1 MTVLLNTPDDLTID
15 AVRRIA
21 WDGEDAELSPA
32 ALDAIGRRRAEFLA
46 FVDANLD
53 RYLYGI
59 TTGHDT
65 AAKTLLDA
73 DGRRAYGAVMPPT
86 PPTTGPPL
94 PDRVVRTVLLTRLTD
109 VLHGT
114 APVRPETAG
123 RLTALLRAPELP
135 PVPATG
141 HGEPGD
147 IIALGALLR
156 PEFEH
161 TLEVGEG
168 MFLVN
173 GSPVAAAVLAD
184 GVLSARDRLAR
195 AENVLALAAVAAS
208 SPDMHYDEQL
218 GHLWRD
224 PHQAAVLAR
233 FRELLAG
240 ADRPQ
245 LPYQA
250 PVSFRSAPRVL
261 GAVRRA
267 LAHAEECV
275 VIGLSAASNNPVFVG
290 PDVAPPLGDVL
301 SNGGYHNPLVA
312 PSLDTLAH
320 GWADLTHVVTAQVN
334 RLIEV
339 PDGVRAHETEPR
351 VSLFGMPAS
360 GWAEHARAAA
370 QPSLVGVGRSGQ
382 TDTSTP
388 DVLAWQRAG
397 DAGAALDADLALLA
411 VLAAHTL
418 AHRKDPV
425 PPSLAGLHAS
435 VLERFGLDTA
445 PPAFGGA
452 IAAVVA
458 DLTGGA

>member
-1 MTVLLNTPDDLTID
+1 MTVLLNTPDDLTIE
-15 AVRRIA
+15 AVRRVA
-21 WDGEDAELSPA
+21 WGGEDAELTPA
-32 ALDAIGRRRAEFLA
+32 ALDAIGRRRTEFLA

-65 AAKTLLDA
+65 AAKTLLDEP
-73 DGRRAYGAVMPPT
+73 GRRAYGALMPAT

-94 PDRVVRTVLLTRLTD
+94 PDRVVRTALLARLAD
-109 VLHGT
+109 VLQGT
-114 APVRPETAG
+114 AAVRPETAQ
-123 RLTALLRAPELP
+123 RLVALLRAPTLP
-135 PVPATG
+135 AVPATG
-141 HGEPGD
+141 NGEPGD

-161 TLEVGEG
+161 TLEIGEG

-184 GVLSARDRLAR
+184 GVLAARERLDR
-195 AENVLALAAVAAS
+195 AERVLALAAVAAS
-208 SPDMHYDEQL
+208 SPDMHYDEAL
-218 GHLWRD
+218 GRLWRD
-224 PHQAAVLAR
+224 PHQAAVLGR

-240 ADRPQ
+240 TGRPQ

-261 GAVRRA
+261 GAIRRA
-267 LAHAEECV
+267 LAHAEQCAT
-275 VIGLSAASNNPVFVG
+275 IGLAAASNNPVFTG
-290 PDVAPPLGDVL
+290 SDVL

-312 PSLDTLAH
+312 PALDALTH

-334 RLIEV
+334 RVIEV
-339 PDGVRAHETEPR
+339 PDGVRFHETTPT
-351 VSLFGMPAS
+351 VSGFGMTAS
-360 GWAEHARAAA
+360 GWADHARAAA

-388 DVLAWQRAG
+388 DVLAWQRTG

-418 AHRKDPV
+418 AHRGDAV
-425 PPSLAGLHAS
+425 PPALATLHAS
-435 VLERFGLDTA
+435 VLERFGLDT
-445 PPAFGGA
+445 PPLRFGDA
-452 IAAVVA
+452 IAAVLA
-458 DLTGGA
+458 SLTGGP

>member
-1 MTVLLNTPDDLTID
+1 MTVLLSTPDDLD
-15 AVRRIA
+15 LEAVRRIA
-21 WDGEDAELSPA
+21 WDGENAELTPT
-32 ALDAIGRRRAEFLA
+32 ALDAIGRRRSEFLA

-65 AAKTLLDA
+65 AAKTLLDFE
-73 DGRRAYGAVMPPT
+73 GRRAYGALMPPT

-94 PDRVVRTVLLTRLTD
+94 PDRVVRTVLLARLTD
-109 VLHGT
+109 VLHGA
-114 APVRPETAG
+114 APVRPETAR
-123 RLTALLRAPELP
+123 RLVALLRAPELP

-147 IIALGALLR
+147 IIALGVLLR

-184 GVLSARDRLAR
+184 GVLAARQRLDRTER
-195 AENVLALAAVAAS
+195 VLALAAVAAS
-208 SPDMHYDEQL
+208 SPDMHYDAHL

-233 FRELLAG
+233 FRDLFAG
-240 ADRPQ
+240 GDRPQ

-261 GAVRRA
+261 GAARRA
-267 LAHAEECV
+267 LAHAEEAAAV
-275 VIGLSAASNNPVFVG
+275 GLSAASNNPVFAG

-301 SNGGYHNPLVA
+301 SNGGYHNPLAA
-312 PSLDTLAH
+312 PALDALTH

-339 PDGVRAHETEPR
+339 PDGIRAHETQPR
-351 VSLFGMPAS
+351 VSLFGMSAS
-360 GWAEHARAAA
+360 GWTDHASAAA

-388 DVLAWQRAG
+388 DVLAWQRTG
-397 DAGAALDADLALLA
+397 DAGTALDADLALLA

-418 AHRKDPV
+418 AHREDPV
-425 PPSLAGLHAS
+425 PPALAGLHAS
-435 VLERFGLDTA
+435 VLERFGLDTEPLGFA
-445 PPAFGGA
+445 DA
-452 IAAVVA
+452 IAAVLA
-458 DLTGGA
+458 DVTGGA